1 MPKVYNKHRNNA
13 PKGAIYIGRPSPYGN
28 PFIVG
33 KEGNREEVI
42 LKFKKY
48 IESNETLKYMVKQ
61 HLKGKDLVCYCAPL
75 ACHGDILLEIA
86 NS

>member
-1 MPKVYNKHRNNA
+1 M
-13 PKGAIYIGRPSPYGN
+13 GN
-28 PFIVG
+28 FHTAS
-33 KEGNREEVI
+33 K
-42 LKFKKY
+42 LSY